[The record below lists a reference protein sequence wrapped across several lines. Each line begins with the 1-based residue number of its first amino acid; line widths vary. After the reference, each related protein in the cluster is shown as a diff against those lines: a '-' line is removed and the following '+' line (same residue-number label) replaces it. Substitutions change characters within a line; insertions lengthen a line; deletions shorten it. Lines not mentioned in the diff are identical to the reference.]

1 MELIQNSK
9 DLLYVSASF
18 SLFLVSIFIAWL
30 IFYIAM
36 IAKEFYDII
45 KGVRNTI
52 DKVDEA
58 IIAFKEKIE
67 HSASY
72 LLLIGEG
79 MKKLVDLAKGY
90 AYRKKERENEG
101 DKVETK
107 AKSKKKT

>member
-1 MELIQNSK
+1 MEIIQSSK
-9 DLLYVSASF
+9 DLLYVAASF
-18 SLFLVSIFIAWL
+18 SLVLISVFAAWL
-30 IFYIAM
+30 IFYMAM

-90 AYRKKERENEG
+90 AYRKKEREDEDG
-101 DKVETK
+101 EKPKSK
-107 AKSKKKT
+107 AKKKK